1 MPPKADYWKY
11 FNIVGVVAFCLVAQ
25 CKHPEVSL
33 GPPPKPYF
41 HIAWF
46 KVTYAHPQLVP
57 DAPQPSS
64 YWAEDDP
71 RSLAAHRGI
80 ICQMVLDF
88 QPLSLVNNK
97 GFVINTRQVA
107 QGVMP

>member
-1 MPPKADYWKY
+1 MHG
-11 FNIVGVVAFCLVAQ
+11 FIVTLAPSAFIS
-25 CKHPEVSL
+25 KS
-33 GPPPKPYF
+33 GTF

-80 ICQMVLDF
+80 IGQMVLDF